1 VFYCVLDA
9 CVYHILLATLIS
21 FHLSFNHHISQCHLS
36 FNHHPTH
43 SDYSGFPEESHELP
57 IDYMTEEH
65 REVIAKKC
73 SHPKKK
79 KKFPNLPTSKP
90 AGGSGSLLATSG
102 GDISAITPPPAHSRA
117 VANGQS
123 SVVVNMAGSGGGG
136 GGKGGK
142 KKKGTVTPVP
152 PKGES
157 SAAKGNS
164 KKAAAGGGKKPA
176 AKPAAKLSKSAME
189 SHRKWQ
195 AEAEKQGG
203 PNAKIVVS
211 KPEAKKIIFEK
222 LYDEFT
228 PMNINGV

>member
-1 VFYCVLDA
+1 MSCVVC
-9 CVYHILLATLIS
+9 CVDHFLIYLLATFIKSHLTYPSLI
-21 FHLSFNHHISQCHLS
+21 QP
-36 FNHHPTH
+36 PTH

-123 SVVVNMAGSGGGG
+123 NVVVNMAGSGGGG

-164 KKAAAGGGKKPA
+164 KKAAGGGGGGKKPA